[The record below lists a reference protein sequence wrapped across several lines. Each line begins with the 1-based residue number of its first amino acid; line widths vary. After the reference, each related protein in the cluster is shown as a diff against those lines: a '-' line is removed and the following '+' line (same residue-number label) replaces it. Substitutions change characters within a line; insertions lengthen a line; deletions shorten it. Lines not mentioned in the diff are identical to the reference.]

1 MKTDVLHR
9 IRLNLAWEI
18 ILAVP
23 SYLLFVGLRFLLYQ
37 TARFRAEKVPKW
49 HFLEAE
55 TIKKTLP
62 FIMLI
67 GPRWNTHTF
76 SCNVM
81 MIRVGHELTVR
92 CPDAK
97 MVPLWSAVVRDVHRT
112 AHHHVGTVQLSA
124 GQKTFAL
131 KLPPGV
137 YSFMCSYYDF
147 RPGAMTPELWVDGNP
162 VVHRTALPF
171 EASTEIYETVRNR
184 TGLFYRAL
192 AGHLYPLLC
201 LRRWVSE
208 GFVHRSFLPVG
219 NPDTTFKFDVVERG
233 DRLHIEVAS
242 DLLTT
247 HLVMFTSYNRASFPV
262 HWFRLEENSV
272 DTEPMPCRGFWL
284 LRVQPKESDVP
295 KPTSDQIL
303 VMSRPG

>member
-1 MKTDVLHR
+1 MG
-9 IRLNLAWEI
+9 RLTFAGEI

-23 SYLLFVGLRFLLYQ
+23 SYLLFVLLRFLLYQ
-37 TARFRAEKVPKW
+37 TARFRAVKVPKW
-49 HFLEAE
+49 NFLGAE

-81 MIRVGHELTVR
+81 MIRVGRVLTVR
-92 CPDAK
+92 CPDAEL
-97 MVPLWSAVVRDVHRT
+97 VPLWSAVVRDLNRK
-112 AHHHVGTVQLSA
+112 AHHHVGTVQLST
-124 GQKTFAL
+124 GQESFQL

-147 RPGAMTPELWVDGNP
+147 RSGAMTPELWVDGIP
-162 VVHRTALPF
+162 VVHQTALPID
-171 EASTEIYETVRNR
+171 ASTEIYETVRNR

-192 AGHLYPLLC
+192 AGYIYPLLC
-201 LRRWVSE
+201 LRRWISE

-242 DLLTT
+242 NLLRT

-262 HWFRLEENSV
+262 LWFRLDETSM
-272 DTEPMPCRGFWL
+272 DTVPMPCRGFWL
-284 LRVQPKESDVP
+284 LRVQAKEPGVP
-295 KPTSDQIL
+295 KITSDQIR
-303 VMSRPG
+303 VVTKHG